1 MTSNAGDPSAAAV
14 QEASVAVRAL
24 LRSGHEL
31 QTALA
36 ERLDMGVTDVQAIDE
51 LVASPTPL
59 GPVELGHRLGIRSA
73 SATVLVARLE
83 RAGHLARDRHPEDGR
98 RISLVVT
105 DSARA
110 EVREA
115 LRPLIDSFAR
125 MTADLGP
132 DQRTAVITF
141 LRELTGMVRAFTAEH
156 PGE

>member
-1 MTSNAGDPSAAAV
+1 MTSSPEDPSATTV
-14 QEASVAVRAL
+14 KDASVAVRAL

-36 ERLDMGVTDVQAIDE
+36 ERLGMGVTDVQAIDE
-51 LVASPTPL
+51 LVSSSTPL

-83 RAGHLARDRHPEDGR
+83 RAGHLARAGHPEDGR

-110 EVREA
+110 EVRAA
-115 LRPLIDSFAR
+115 LRPLIDSFDR
-125 MTADLGP
+125 MTRELEPA
-132 DQRTAVITF
+132 QRAAVVTF
-141 LRELTGMVRAFTAEH
+141 LRELTGMVRAFTAEGS
-156 PGE
+156 GE